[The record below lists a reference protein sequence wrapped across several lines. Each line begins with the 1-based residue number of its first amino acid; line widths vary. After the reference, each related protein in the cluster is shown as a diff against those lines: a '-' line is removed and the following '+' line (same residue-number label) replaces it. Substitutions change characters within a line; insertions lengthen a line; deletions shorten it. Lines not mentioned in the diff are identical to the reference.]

1 MKESEGGSN
10 KEEAVLSEGECETS
24 ILEETEPLMAERNL
38 VLGKNEQMKQ
48 KEKSAQLNGS
58 REKLNRTDIELP
70 GDIISQANASDGER
84 EALMGEQEVSIV
96 EITDDKR
103 GISVSNHDITL
114 QSKLA
119 SSPFGSSVN
128 VTEGTT
134 SFKPEEDND
143 QDLSAKDLLCFAWQV
158 AQGMV
163 SNERR
168 ESQEGIVQLKT
179 HALPKMWNGGFVFID
194 LTLHRNYNFFR
205 WLAAYYVEYLLFPVV
220 TVCRGH
226 GVWITCSHRLVKPCG
241 IVVFCN
247 QQLAEFFA
255 RVG

>member
-1 MKESEGGSN
+1 M
-10 KEEAVLSEGECETS
+10 SEGECEIS

-48 KEKSAQLNGS
+48 KEESGQLNGS
-58 REKLNRTDIELP
+58 RENLNRTDIELP

-96 EITDDKR
+96 EITYEKR
-103 GISVSNHDITL
+103 GISVSSHGITL

-163 SNERR
+163 SNEGRR
-168 ESQEGIVQLKT
+168 F
-179 HALPKMWNGGFVFID
+179 PKCDTVG
-194 LTLHRNYNFFR
+194 L
-205 WLAAYYVEYLLFPVV
+205 YL
-220 TVCRGH
+220 
-226 GVWITCSHRLVKPCG
+226 
-241 IVVFCN
+241 
-247 QQLAEFFA
+247 
-255 RVG
+255 